1 MSAIQSGLHK
11 AFSVL
16 PSIPAPWMVVAMVVE
31 FASDIQWYKRMTS
44 LLWQTIL
51 GRGKEARCSLCDE
64 VVNHILDFGDTK
76 EALEDNGFCEDLCPF
91 KFRRCVDMCEKLIKS
106 ITTSSKFPCEAI
118 GACPELDEFGEEI
131 QCKYQMGSGCTPSH
145 MCKLKAR
152 LPMPR
157 CELKDGYKQWKKYKM
172 VLFENVGALAEAVKK
187 LPKCGEEGASEVF
200 CVNEATG
207 FSLICEYL
215 GYFLVFVVGSFNSI
229 RAIETKGGDDDRQW
243 LTFWVIY
250 FIFSMVERFSSVLL
264 SRLPVYY
271 EVKLLLV
278 IWLFPPF
285 YGARWCYVTI
295 HRTFSTLRNHWLIRY
310 ALSSMLV
317 RFYGMSKEEVVIWL
331 GQQKSETAIEY
342 VLRSRQEVKDQ
353 LLVQSFVENALD
365 KASKDDRFDS
375 RVLSE
380 FEGLKNAYPSYWGF
394 SFAQVLSTASSSKF
408 EAVVAPEIAATIEAR
423 QPVKSSQDKEAA
435 EKYLEDL
442 KRVIRVERSIG
453 EALDLAHETV
463 ISRAK
468 KMMESKIQEL
478 SLLPD
483 SPCTEEFVLSQL
495 EKEPDFNRYLVLQR
509 RWRDLEVRFL
519 EVELLDGK
527 NFPRMDS
534 TAFGGYADPYVK
546 LTLRNEY
553 PLDEGGVGRSGL
565 LKALKNQF
573 PQDEEERQQLL
584 RDSCWT
590 SRPVESATCWKARDP
605 VWNQRME
612 ITLVSGSVDYEGIWC
627 NVAAPFHVLCVEV
640 WDRDFPR
647 FLNGERIASLEI
659 PLARLMDGRSHM
671 HCISFPWPESARH
684 HSESNDDKGTISIK
698 LQWIS

>member
-1 MSAIQSGLHK
+1 MIVTMQ
-11 AFSVL
+11 
-16 PSIPAPWMVVAMVVE
+16 MVVAMVVE
-31 FASDIQWYKRMTS
+31 FASDIQ
-44 LLWQTIL
+44 
-51 GRGKEARCSLCDE
+51 CLCDE

-76 EALEDNGFCEDLCPF
+76 EALEDNGRGVGRAVN

-106 ITTSSKFPCEAI
+106 ITTSSKFPCE
-118 GACPELDEFGEEI
+118 
-131 QCKYQMGSGCTPSH
+131 
-145 MCKLKAR
+145 
-152 LPMPR
+152 
-157 CELKDGYKQWKKYKM
+157 WKKYKM
-172 VLFENVGALAEAVKK
+172 VLFEN
-187 LPKCGEEGASEVF
+187 CGEEGASEVF

-317 RFYGMSKEEVVIWL
+317 RFYGMSKE
-331 GQQKSETAIEY
+331 TAIEY

-380 FEGLKNAYPSYWGF
+380 FEGLKNAYPSYWASLEHGL
-394 SFAQVLSTASSSKF
+394 VLQG
-408 EAVVAPEIAATIEAR
+408 EAREVLEGTDLLIAATIEAR

-483 SPCTEEFVLSQL
+483 SPCTEE
-495 EKEPDFNRYLVLQR
+495 
-509 RWRDLEVRFL
+509 
-519 EVELLDGK
+519 GK

-565 LKALKNQF
+565 LKTQSGIRGWRLPWSRARYL
-573 PQDEEERQQLL
+573 PLLPMSEE
-584 RDSCWT
+584 
-590 SRPVESATCWKARDP
+590 
-605 VWNQRME
+605 
-612 ITLVSGSVDYEGIWC
+612 VDYEGIWC

-684 HSESNDDKGTISIK
+684 HSELRVFEQSNDDKGTISIK